1 MRVTK
6 HWNRLPRDSPYME
19 IFMIS
24 LQVDWTWFLKDPF
37 QLKVLY
43 DSVIMDLP
51 VLGSYLTQCGETGL
65 LLLIPLP
72 LPALS
77 PCLARSFLFLM
88 EQLPLLLPD
97 IVGPESFIVHPDRMQ
112 LLQHFPPNP
121 CEWGW
126 QIPKFSSSEGSSLI
140 MLFSSMKSRG
150 RKSETLSFE
159 KLCKDQRKNYLWLA
173 QAFLD
178 FCLLACISG
187 WSVSDFSK
195 LNLEVFVRVFCKPKT

>member
-1 MRVTK
+1 
-6 HWNRLPRDSPYME
+6 
-19 IFMIS
+19 
-24 LQVDWTWFLKDPF
+24 
-37 QLKVLY
+37 
-43 DSVIMDLP
+43 MDLP

-97 IVGPESFIVHPDRMQ
+97 KVVPESFIVHPDRMQ

-159 KLCKDQRKNYLWLA
+159 KLCKDQRKNYLWLV

>member
-1 MRVTK
+1 
-6 HWNRLPRDSPYME
+6 
-19 IFMIS
+19 MILWLRTCLFWDLAS
-24 LQVDWTWFLKDPF
+24 H
-37 QLKVLY
+37 
-43 DSVIMDLP
+43 SV
-51 VLGSYLTQCGETGL
+51 VRLGSCCWYHCLCQLCH
-65 LLLIPLP
+65 
-72 LPALS
+72 PAW
-77 PCLARSFLFLM
+77 LAASSSSWK
-88 EQLPLLLPD
+88 QLPLLLPD

>member
-1 MRVTK
+1 
-6 HWNRLPRDSPYME
+6 
-19 IFMIS
+19 MILWLRTCLFWDLAS
-24 LQVDWTWFLKDPF
+24 H
-37 QLKVLY
+37 
-43 DSVIMDLP
+43 SV
-51 VLGSYLTQCGETGL
+51 VRLGSCCWYHCLCQLCH
-65 LLLIPLP
+65 
-72 LPALS
+72 PAW
-77 PCLARSFLFLM
+77 LAASSSSWK
-88 EQLPLLLPD
+88 QLPLLLPD

-140 MLFSSMKSRG
+140 MLFSSTKSRG